1 MNKTRLFLLATLIFA
16 LLCTSFGVAEEN
28 LTQWAMEEPV
38 KVTIMHR
45 QNPAVISY
53 AEGENEQNNVYFNAY
68 RDQLGIELDYRIRA
82 VDEYGNTLYYSSEP
96 IVATT
101 DGPVEILCPSVTS
114 LKGGMG
120 GIYVKTIGERGR
132 ARLII
137 GSPSLGNATV
147 DFIVR

>member
-1 MNKTRLFLLATLIFA
+1 MTRGSLEIKTYKTILTEMESYDAT
-16 LLCTSFGVAEEN
+16 
-28 LTQWAMEEPV
+28 
-38 KVTIMHR
+38 
-45 QNPAVISY
+45 AV
-53 AEGENEQNNVYFNAY
+53 
-68 RDQLGIELDYRIRA
+68 RIRA

-96 IVATT
+96 ILATT
-101 DGPVEILCPSVTS
+101 EGPIDILGPSVTS

-137 GSPSLGNATV
+137 SSPSLGNATV